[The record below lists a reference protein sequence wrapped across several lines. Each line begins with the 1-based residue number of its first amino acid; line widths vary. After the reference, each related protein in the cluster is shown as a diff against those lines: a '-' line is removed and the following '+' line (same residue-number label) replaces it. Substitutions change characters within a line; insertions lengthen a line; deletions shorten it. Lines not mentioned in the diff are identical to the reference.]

1 MRRRRVII
9 IWPKLTI
16 ELYAV
21 IVLSVREGKSN
32 MQSRAMCM
40 YVGESEDEQI
50 AIWLLDITRA

>member
-1 MRRRRVII
+1 M

-32 MQSRAMCM
+32 MQSRAMYI

-50 AIWLLDITRA
+50 ANW